1 MTLPVFANQEFG
13 NLEIMLPM
21 VSRLEEV
28 LIVKRIL
35 NEALKEVSEQTGKE
49 VVRPRFGVMI
59 EVPCVAFILNEL
71 AAECDFFS
79 IGSNDLIQY
88 LFAADRSNPKV
99 SKIFDPFNPA
109 AVRCLKY
116 LIDRTTEVG
125 KPLSVCGE
133 LAGSPVGSLLLMSLG
148 YSNLSMNYSQ
158 IARVKYIARH
168 VNLQDLLSIGKM
180 ALTLNSSV
188 KIKSLYIEYAKS
200 QGLSSVIDPKN
211 YNQNRS

>member
-1 MTLPVFANQEFG
+1 
-13 NLEIMLPM
+13 
-21 VSRLEEV
+21 
-28 LIVKRIL
+28 
-35 NEALKEVSEQTGKE
+35 
-49 VVRPRFGVMI
+49 MI